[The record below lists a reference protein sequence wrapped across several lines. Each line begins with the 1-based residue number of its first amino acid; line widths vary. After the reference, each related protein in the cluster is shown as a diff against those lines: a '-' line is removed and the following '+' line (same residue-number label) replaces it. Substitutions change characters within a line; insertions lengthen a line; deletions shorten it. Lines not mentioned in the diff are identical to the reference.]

1 MINFANPDNVPKLQA
16 LIEAANKNDNSHFLD
31 VPMGVSMITDV
42 LFTSPILQGDDFGG
56 AGAAGAADGTNGM
69 TTDVLAG
76 GAGAANAGG
85 GLGQFGVDF
94 ENDPELAQALRI
106 SMDEERARQNEDG
119 KADGA
124 TAGAPAAE
132 AVPGAA
138 AAQEPADGEDSHDEE
153 YYIEQAKKLS
163 MMGVGAEENAAAE
176 TPAADPAPEQQVD
189 IKDVV
194 NTDFMKDLVN
204 DLGLDIEGDG
214 LDGLVGG
221 NNGEEEKK
229 EEEKKDDPQDMMG
242 GAGGIPDI
250 PSAPIAPLEMPGGQT
265 PDFMSGM
272 GGAMPP
278 QPMDLPQN

>member
-16 LIEAANKNDNSHFLD
+16 LVEAANKNDNSNFLD

-76 GAGAANAGG
+76 GAGAAGAGG

-119 KADGA
+119 KDDGA

-132 AVPGAA
+132 AGAGAA
-138 AAQEPADGEDSHDEE
+138 AAQEAADGEDSHDEE

-163 MMGVGAEENAAAE
+163 MMGVGTEEAAE

-221 NNGEEEKK
+221 NNDEEAKK
-229 EEEKKDDPQDMMG
+229 EEEKKDGEEGKD
-242 GAGGIPDI
+242 GA
-250 PSAPIAPLEMPGGQT
+250 AK
-265 PDFMSGM
+265 
-272 GGAMPP
+272 
-278 QPMDLPQN
+278 